1 MPLPLSLPAVCG
13 VPSGAFL
20 DAEPLPW
27 AFRVVFVGRS
37 ARAMGSVRLRP
48 HHDECMQIRPSE
60 HRESR
65 HLVMAHRT
73 ILTSIWTSVLAALV
87 ALLSCF
93 GLAGK
98 AAPASAPA
106 PSAAGAAA
114 TAVRRP
120 AVVARR
126 TWRAMMRGGSLPPTI
141 KQRIR
146 AEAHGKTPSVRRST
160 TADAMG
166 AGPGTAART
175 TAPVVAP
182 AAPVAVPAAATAGA
196 AREALG
202 LAA

>member
-1 MPLPLSLPAVCG
+1 
-13 VPSGAFL
+13 
-20 DAEPLPW
+20 
-27 AFRVVFVGRS
+27 
-37 ARAMGSVRLRP
+37 
-48 HHDECMQIRPSE
+48 
-60 HRESR
+60 
-65 HLVMAHRT
+65 MAHRSV
-73 ILTSIWTSVLAALV
+73 LTSIWTSVLAALV

-98 AAPASAPA
+98 AAPASASA
-106 PSAAGAAA
+106 PAAGDSAP

-160 TADAMG
+160 TAAAMG
-166 AGPGTAART
+166 AASESAART
-175 TAPVVAP
+175 LTPVTSP
-182 AAPVAVPAAATAGA
+182 AAAAAAAATVDVPAAATAGA
-196 AREALG
+196 VREALR

>member
-1 MPLPLSLPAVCG
+1 
-13 VPSGAFL
+13 
-20 DAEPLPW
+20 
-27 AFRVVFVGRS
+27 
-37 ARAMGSVRLRP
+37 
-48 HHDECMQIRPSE
+48 
-60 HRESR
+60 
-65 HLVMAHRT
+65 MAHRNV
-73 ILTSIWTSVLAALV
+73 LTSIWTSVLAALV

-98 AAPASAPA
+98 AAPASVSAPT
-106 PSAAGAAA
+106 AGSPAV

-126 TWRAMMRGGSLPPTI
+126 TWREMMRGGSLPPTI

-160 TADAMG
+160 TAAAMG

-175 TAPVVAP
+175 LTPV
-182 AAPVAVPAAATAGA
+182 AAPMAVPAVAPVAATAGA